1 MITLFLV
8 AAATIG
14 FLGGSLWLFTA
25 AIGFLLVKMFPILL
39 VVLAIAG
46 AAFLAFNH
54 YYRN

>member
-25 AIGFLLVKMFPILL
+25 AICFLLVKMFPILL